1 MVKEQQTYLE
11 YASLPGYKFSYRNRD
26 EKRGG
31 GIGIY
36 VKDCI
41 TYKIRNYI
49 ISLNSLEHLCV
60 EVKGKNKKSSYLTG
74 IIYQY
79 NSENT
84 KKIEWIEKIDAI
96 LSSIKST
103 WDSTIILTGDTNIDL
118 LSSSTTR
125 NMYKQQMLCM
135 YQLSC
140 HVTKSTRKGKKL
152 IVHISS
158 DVCKNKILHSD
169 FLPCLTIS
177 DQDAPYIIINI
188 STNKYEICYK
198 FIRNLKH
205 FDLQTYINDFKRLT
219 FATVYSF
226 NEETDDQLDTLNK
239 LIFSVTDK
247 HPPLVKTKFSRPPA
261 PCMKDMKLN

>member
-1 MVKEQQTYLE
+1 M
-11 YASLPGYKFSYRNRD
+11 
-26 EKRGG
+26 
-31 GIGIY
+31 
-36 VKDCI
+36 
-41 TYKIRNYI
+41 
-49 ISLNSLEHLCV
+49 
-60 EVKGKNKKSSYLTG
+60 TG

-125 NMYKQQMLCM
+125 DMYKQQMLDT

-158 DVCKNKILHSD
+158 TVCKNKILHSD
-169 FLPCLTIS
+169 VLPCLTIS
-177 DQDAPYIIINI
+177 DQDALYIIVNI

-205 FDLQTYINDFKRLT
+205 FDLETYINDFKRLT
-219 FATVYSF
+219 FSTVYSF
-226 NEETDDQLDTLNK
+226 SEKTDDQLDTLNK
-239 LIFSVTDK
+239 LIF
-247 HPPLVKTKFSRPPA
+247 
-261 PCMKDMKLN
+261 